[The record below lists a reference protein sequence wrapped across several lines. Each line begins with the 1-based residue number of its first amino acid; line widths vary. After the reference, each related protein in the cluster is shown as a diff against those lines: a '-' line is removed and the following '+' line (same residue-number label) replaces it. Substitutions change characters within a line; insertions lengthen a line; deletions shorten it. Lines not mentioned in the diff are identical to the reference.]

1 MSEHHSD
8 ATMTESTLPYVKLRS
23 SLTVD
28 SEMINELNAV
38 LVPDEELVRIRE
50 FKTMLEEVQERRD
63 AERSKFEEIIK
74 RMFASHSTDG
84 IELEASVSELRES
97 STRASAEWRSFEE
110 HASIMKGMENEKFD
124 LAKKINDQEATLSML
139 ESEIEELR
147 RESEVM
153 ENWDIEEEVGMD
165 RNVYVSV
172 KSHPKQ
178 PCSAIISRHGIC
190 STPW

>member
-1 MSEHHSD
+1 
-8 ATMTESTLPYVKLRS
+8 
-23 SLTVD
+23 
-28 SEMINELNAV
+28 
-38 LVPDEELVRIRE
+38 
-50 FKTMLEEVQERRD
+50 
-63 AERSKFEEIIK
+63 
-74 RMFASHSTDG
+74 
-84 IELEASVSELRES
+84 
-97 STRASAEWRSFEE
+97 
-110 HASIMKGMENEKFD
+110 MKGMEDEKFD

-178 PCSAIISRHGIC
+178 SCSTIISRHGIC
-190 STPW
+190 STP

>member
-1 MSEHHSD
+1 
-8 ATMTESTLPYVKLRS
+8 
-23 SLTVD
+23 
-28 SEMINELNAV
+28 MINELNGV

-74 RMFASHSTDG
+74 RMLASHSTDG

-172 KSHPKQ
+172 KSHPEQ
-178 PCSAIISRHGIC
+178 PCSAIVSRHGIC
-190 STPW
+190 STPRQR

>member
-1 MSEHHSD
+1 
-8 ATMTESTLPYVKLRS
+8 
-23 SLTVD
+23 
-28 SEMINELNAV
+28 MINELNGV

>member
-1 MSEHHSD
+1 
-8 ATMTESTLPYVKLRS
+8 MTESTLPYVYLRS
-23 SLTVD
+23 LLTAD

-74 RMFASHSTDG
+74 P
-84 IELEASVSELRES
+84 SVSELRES

-110 HASIMKGMENEKFD
+110 HASIMKGMEDEKFD

-165 RNVYVSV
+165 RNVYVS
-172 KSHPKQ
+172 
-178 PCSAIISRHGIC
+178 
-190 STPW
+190 